1 MIFIDEKT
9 IDWAVD
15 LVLDSEEHDDELWQ
29 TIEEQQPGVLAYLLD
44 EEQNAFT
51 ETEREYMLNLLMI
64 MWAAIR
70 KKEAAPVAPI
80 DPQAL
85 ADAEERNWEQLEAQS
100 STKFKERIDVFF
112 ENTDQED
119 LLAFL
124 EDAMLEDEESPMT
137 KEGREPMFVL
147 LKSVVD
153 CF

>member
-15 LVLDSEEHDDELWQ
+15 LVLDSEDHDDELWQ
-29 TIEEQQPGVLAYLLD
+29 SMEEQQPGILAYLLD

-51 ETEREYMLNLLMI
+51 EAERDYMLNLLMI

-70 KKEAAPVAPI
+70 KKDAAPAAPI
-80 DPQAL
+80 EPQTL
-85 ADAEERNWEQLEAQS
+85 ADAEERNWEKMERET
-100 STKFKERIDVFF
+100 STKFRERIDVFF
-112 ENTDQED
+112 ADTDQED

>member
-1 MIFIDEKT
+1 MIFIDENT

-15 LVLDSEEHDDELWQ
+15 LVLDSEDHDDELWQ

-70 KKEAAPVAPI
+70 KKDAAPTGPI
-80 DPQAL
+80 DPQTL
-85 ADAEERNWEQLEAQS
+85 ADAEERNWEKLEAQS

-147 LKSVVD
+147 LKSVLD

>member
-15 LVLDSEEHDDELWQ
+15 LVLDSEDHDDELWQ
-29 TIEEQQPGVLAYLLD
+29 TMEEQQPGVLAYLLD

-51 ETEREYMLNLLMI
+51 EAEKEYLLNLLMI

-70 KKEAAPVAPI
+70 KKDAVPASPI
-80 DPQAL
+80 DPQIL
-85 ADAEERNWEQLEAQS
+85 ADAEERNWEKLEAQG

-112 ENTDQED
+112 ESTDQED

-124 EDAMLEDEESPMT
+124 EDAMHEDEESPVT

-147 LKSVVD
+147 LKSVLD